1 MTRIALIFSI
11 ESSIKA
17 ITQGLQD
24 TIEYSEEWFYLK
36 GKRSAYQEVLNT
48 LERSEEKQ
56 NEVSS
61 TRHR

>member
-11 ESSIKA
+11 ETSLRSIEES
-17 ITQGLQD
+17 IQD
-24 TIEYSEEWFYLK
+24 CIEYSEEWFYFI
-36 GKRSAYQEVLNT
+36 GRRAAYQDVLNT